1 MSQVA
6 RSWPQVARS
15 LLRETRSLS
24 RVASGRKV
32 LFCGT
37 YRPSNFFWRFG
48 PHEISLFAKKGTH
61 RHSRWFFICGPCPRI
76 LATRHVALHVLA
88 SAYCPYRQ
96 PASGLHLP
104 EHGQL
109 VAVLVL
115 LQLILDIRRNLCR
128 IFASCVDIVAA
139 APKFP
144 TLVLNLQGGKLFV
157 QHQAALPL

>member
-1 MSQVA
+1 MKIFT
-6 RSWPQVARS
+6 
-15 LLRETRSLS
+15 L
-24 RVASGRKV
+24 
-32 LFCGT
+32 
-37 YRPSNFFWRFG
+37 
-48 PHEISLFAKKGTH
+48 KKGTH

-128 IFASCVDIVAA
+128 IFASRVDIVAA

>member
-1 MSQVA
+1 MRGKIVKGGRPA
-6 RSWPQVARS
+6 GYYFAADRSPRAGSATGFTQN
-15 LLRETRSLS
+15 E
-24 RVASGRKV
+24 
-32 LFCGT
+32 
-37 YRPSNFFWRFG
+37 
-48 PHEISLFAKKGTH
+48 KGTH

-128 IFASCVDIVAA
+128 IFASRVDIVAA
-139 APKFP
+139 APKLP